1 MSKDKSLQCCL
12 GIWGIAAAVGLIW
25 FLSVITGF
33 AIINNYTE
41 EDCIIIDVV
50 TPQQLPMANNTNN
63 WIDCDCGKRCTTKT
77 PCEKIILNIPDGSSN
92 VVAQKHTIS
101 EKSNGKECTFKRGD
115 CDEWGLYDRM
125 IASQNS
131 IKKYSDM
138 KKNNE
143 SIKCYVNEDKNEA
156 FLGNDIDM
164 TQVIASS
171 VLFGVS
177 TILFLI
183 LVYFY
188 NKKDSPEKSENNKQT
203 CIFYKCLPCKK
214 NSVEQIV

>member
-1 MSKDKSLQCCL
+1 
-12 GIWGIAAAVGLIW
+12 
-25 FLSVITGF
+25 
-33 AIINNYTE
+33 
-41 EDCIIIDVV
+41 
-50 TPQQLPMANNTNN
+50 
-63 WIDCDCGKRCTTKT
+63 
-77 PCEKIILNIPDGSSN
+77 
-92 VVAQKHTIS
+92 
-101 EKSNGKECTFKRGD
+101 
-115 CDEWGLYDRM
+115 
-125 IASQNS
+125 
-131 IKKYSDM
+131 M

-177 TILFLI
+177 TTLFLI